1 MTKEVE
7 QGLGPG
13 GLLIVEEEYESTTIE
28 ESPC

>member
-13 GLLIVEEEYESTTIE
+13 GLLKVEEEYKSTTIE